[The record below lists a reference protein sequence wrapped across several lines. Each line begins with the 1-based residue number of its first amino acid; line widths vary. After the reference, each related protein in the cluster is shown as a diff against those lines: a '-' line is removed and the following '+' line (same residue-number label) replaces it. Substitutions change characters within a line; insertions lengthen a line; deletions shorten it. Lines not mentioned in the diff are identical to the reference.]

1 MYTHES
7 LYTYLPLFIWKYGQQ
22 HETLESH
29 GSVNE
34 NLWILKGLLLLLL
47 LLLLLTVSRVEHKF
61 ETLRLDVFN
70 QRYGRLVGDVKHVKI

>member
-7 LYTYLPLFIWKYGQQ
+7 LYTYLPGNMDKN

-47 LLLLLTVSRVEHKF
+47 LTVSRLNTSLKLQSEIWKVGG
-61 ETLRLDVFN
+61 
-70 QRYGRLVGDVKHVKI
+70 QRNM